1 MNLKLIL
8 ENKIN
13 LFCENKY
20 FLTIVCTGIFVLNIF
35 IRSIADIGPD
45 TSVYLDVGKKLALKK
60 QYYRDIFEINFP
72 LLMWFYALQYKISQ
86 ALDISPIIIAEWV
99 VNFLAILS
107 IFWSTKILKKTQYYQ
122 DKVFCNLLI
131 ISFFIGFFL
140 RPYAFLVFEFGTKT
154 SYFLILFYPYLALT
168 LQNYS
173 SFTKK
178 DLLIKGIIMA
188 LIASLKPHYILLFL
202 IVESYLCYK
211 NRSFVMMF
219 GLDKLIAVALYLLY
233 ILAIFKFAPKFF
245 SYVAP
250 MWSSYFKIYASLRSF
265 IENLYGNFSFMIF
278 PYFSVFLIYARFKMQ
293 EIDKKLLYIF
303 IGSTA
308 VVLFEKI
315 FTNDQYSLF
324 CAINTP
330 LLFRILII
338 IFRHNFFNFSQNL
351 FFLGFLLVVPL
362 AENDFLRF
370 SIFSISGVFNVW
382 WVMIIYG
389 ILTVYKKLDKV
400 QKRKLFS
407 RQKIIFYISAYLVAL
422 FATFL
427 SPFIDLWLSNFIS
440 LGCYFTFFFI
450 FEKKFQPKI
459 QNQMSRFSIF
469 MIMASIFVSIHNYSD
484 NFRNMMAQDGYK
496 NKVRQIND
504 FKAFYHKI
512 YAPKTNDHELN
523 FYDVHQLAHPF
534 ATYFKK
540 DSPAVISVYNVNSN
554 LAHNRMMFAIN
565 NEQSNFV
572 FDYILRDIKK
582 NLTNNS
588 TKLIF
593 IDAKRIND
601 ISTQK
606 CIIGY
611 LEYLF
616 FDKEIKSYFLKN
628 YQFEN
633 RLIIVQKYQ
642 LDPDFYDKIFNKL
655 IHKNDKYHLN
665 GEFNKIISDIEVY
678 VRKN

>member
-13 LFCENKY
+13 LLPQNKY
-20 FLTIVCTGIFVLNIF
+20 FYTIICLGIFLLSIF
-35 IRSIADIGPD
+35 IRSLADIGPD

-60 QYYRDIFEINFP
+60 QYYDDIFEINFP
-72 LLMWFYALQYKISQ
+72 LTMWFYALQYKISQ

-99 VNFLAILS
+99 VNISAILS
-107 IFWSTKILKKTQYYQ
+107 ILWSKKILKKTQYYQ
-122 DKVFCNLLI
+122 DKALYNLLI

-140 RPYAFLVFEFGTKT
+140 RPYAFLIFEFGTKT
-154 SYFLILFYPYLALT
+154 SYFLILFYPYLALS

-173 SFTKK
+173 SLTKK

-202 IVESYLCYK
+202 IFESYLCLK
-211 NRSFVMMF
+211 NRSLFMVF
-219 GLDKLIAVALYLLY
+219 GLDKLISIALYLLY
-233 ILAIFKFAPKFF
+233 ILAIFKFAPSFF
-245 SYVAP
+245 SEVVP
-250 MWSSYFKIYASLRSF
+250 MWSSYFNIYNSF
-265 IENLYGNFSFMIF
+265 IKFIESVYGNFSFMIF
-278 PYFSVFLIYARFKMQ
+278 PYLSVFLIYARFKMQ

-303 IGSTA
+303 IGSSA
-308 VVLFEKI
+308 VVLIEKI

-330 LLFRILII
+330 LLLRILTII
-338 IFRHNFFNFSQNL
+338 LRHNFFNFSQNL
-351 FFLGFLLVVPL
+351 FFLGFLIIVPL
-362 AENDFLRF
+362 AENDFLRL
-370 SIFSISGVFNVW
+370 SIFSVSGVFNVW
-382 WVMIIYG
+382 WVMIIYSFVA
-389 ILTVYKKLDKV
+389 VYKKLDES
-400 QKRKLFS
+400 QKLKFFS
-407 RQKIIFYISAYLVAL
+407 RKKIIFYISAYSVAL
-422 FATFL
+422 IATLL
-427 SPFIDLWLSNFIS
+427 SPFKDLWLSNFIS
-440 LGCYFTFFFI
+440 LACYFTFFFI

-496 NKVRQIND
+496 NRALQIND

-512 YAPKTNDHELN
+512 YAPKTNDYELN
-523 FYDVHQLAHPF
+523 FYDLHQLAHPF
-534 ATYFKK
+534 TTYFKK
-540 DSPAVISVYNVNSN
+540 DSPSVISIYGLNSN
-554 LAHNRMMFAIN
+554 ISHNRMMFAIN

-572 FDYILRDIKK
+572 FDYVLRDLKK

-588 TKLIF
+588 AKLIF
-593 IDAKRIND
+593 IDTKRIND

-616 FDKEIKSYFLKN
+616 FDKEIK
-628 YQFEN
+628 
-633 RLIIVQKYQ
+633 
-642 LDPDFYDKIFNKL
+642 
-655 IHKNDKYHLN
+655 
-665 GEFNKIISDIEVY
+665 
-678 VRKN
+678 

>member
-1 MNLKLIL
+1 
-8 ENKIN
+8 
-13 LFCENKY
+13 
-20 FLTIVCTGIFVLNIF
+20 
-35 IRSIADIGPD
+35 
-45 TSVYLDVGKKLALKK
+45 
-60 QYYRDIFEINFP
+60 
-72 LLMWFYALQYKISQ
+72 
-86 ALDISPIIIAEWV
+86 
-99 VNFLAILS
+99 
-107 IFWSTKILKKTQYYQ
+107 
-122 DKVFCNLLI
+122 
-131 ISFFIGFFL
+131 
-140 RPYAFLVFEFGTKT
+140 
-154 SYFLILFYPYLALT
+154 
-168 LQNYS
+168 
-173 SFTKK
+173 
-178 DLLIKGIIMA
+178 
-188 LIASLKPHYILLFL
+188 
-202 IVESYLCYK
+202 
-211 NRSFVMMF
+211 
-219 GLDKLIAVALYLLY
+219 
-233 ILAIFKFAPKFF
+233 
-245 SYVAP
+245 
-250 MWSSYFKIYASLRSF
+250 
-265 IENLYGNFSFMIF
+265 
-278 PYFSVFLIYARFKMQ
+278 
-293 EIDKKLLYIF
+293 
-303 IGSTA
+303 
-308 VVLFEKI
+308 
-315 FTNDQYSLF
+315 
-324 CAINTP
+324 
-330 LLFRILII
+330 
-338 IFRHNFFNFSQNL
+338 
-351 FFLGFLLVVPL
+351 
-362 AENDFLRF
+362 
-370 SIFSISGVFNVW
+370 
-382 WVMIIYG
+382 
-389 ILTVYKKLDKV
+389 
-400 QKRKLFS
+400 
-407 RQKIIFYISAYLVAL
+407 
-422 FATFL
+422 
-427 SPFIDLWLSNFIS
+427 
-440 LGCYFTFFFI
+440 
-450 FEKKFQPKI
+450 
-459 QNQMSRFSIF
+459 
-469 MIMASIFVSIHNYSD
+469 
-484 NFRNMMAQDGYK
+484 MMAQDGYK

-523 FYDVHQLAHPF
+523 FYDAHQLAHPF